1 MVTSERRIEINQLT
15 DSVAE
20 CGNVTA
26 VDFHRWRR
34 ATESARTDGVVH
46 RQHGVAYVLPG
57 NLRAPIAPEGCAEI
71 LECGIETVTLL
82 IVEIRLWHTRDRD
95 LLERVAAG
103 LRHLNCPVACD
114 CTEPVRGRAHA
125 IHLMADHAGHDC
137 PRFRLAAQYIEDRQ

>member
-82 IVEIRLWHTRDRD
+82 IVESAADGVHT
-95 LLERVAAG
+95 LGV
-103 LRHLNCPVACD
+103 P
-114 CTEPVRGRAHA
+114 CTESDVDATPFPFSHRV
-125 IHLMADHAGHDC
+125 
-137 PRFRLAAQYIEDRQ
+137 E